1 MCGLC
6 KKVEYKIY
14 YNRIEVMRDYCLEE
28 FEFYFSAW
36 LILVVFRPFV
46 RCSGALTHALVI
58 DLYKYVTKITNFFES
73 LSKVFI

>member
-1 MCGLC
+1 MCVLC

-36 LILVVFRPFV
+36 LISVDNFGHLF
-46 RCSGALTHALVI
+46 GAAARVTHAW
-58 DLYKYVTKITNFFES
+58 
-73 LSKVFI
+73 